1 MRLEMYVRDREISE
15 ILEDF
20 FALLHE
26 HLVRVEGSQTHVFL
40 RRKEKKKRQKGA
52 IRAMHAIPS

>member
-15 ILEDF
+15 ILEYF

-26 HLVRVEGSQTHVFL
+26 HLVRVEGAQTHVFL
-40 RRKEKKKRQKGA
+40 RRKEKKKHQRGA
-52 IRAMHAIPS
+52 TRAMHAIS